1 MGARPIYAKS
11 AHNASLKFQKGVFF
25 GVLVAKIA
33 FFALSIS
40 SIYPIR
46 IRFCGKTEKMC
57 RLSHVSQ
64 RFSERIAKQQK
75 SGQRKWKVDFF
86 TSKTYAGVAQKKHL
100 PWVLY
105 I

>member
-1 MGARPIYAKS
+1 MRVFQRTGRDSNPRYAFDVHTISNRALSTTQTPAQSKTYFVRTRMGARPIYAKS

-57 RLSHVSQ
+57 RL
-64 RFSERIAKQQK
+64 
-75 SGQRKWKVDFF
+75 
-86 TSKTYAGVAQKKHL
+86 
-100 PWVLY
+100 
-105 I
+105 